1 VLQAGALATLAGA
14 LRPGTPALAARPA
27 SLFEM
32 DLDAHLQAAGAARAG
47 GWQTTPV
54 LRAPRRFDL
63 IGLRWARGSHAEA
76 EVRARRRGGRWTEW
90 APLADAA
97 EHGPDHGRPVAGTD
111 PAFVG
116 AADEFQV
123 RLRGAPRALRA
134 RFVRALP
141 TATAARRLGRRLRR
155 RRGYARAAQ
164 AGAPPPMIM
173 RPEWGADAV
182 PPREPP
188 QYSAVHMALVH
199 HTVNANDYGP
209 EDSAGIVLGIAR
221 YHRDTHGW
229 NDIGYNF
236 LVDKYGQIFEG
247 RAGGIDQAVV
257 GAQAQG
263 WNSTSTGI
271 ACIGDFTS
279 VANTPE
285 GMNALAQLI
294 GWKLSV
300 HGVPVQGTV
309 TLTSIGGGENKY
321 PAGTPVTFQRIGGHR
336 DGCNTA
342 CPGNGLYGQLAA
354 LRVAAAQYA
363 GTGLSIGTLKEIRGL
378 VPVDISGA
386 LRFQDGSSAAGLPIA
401 LEFQAVGAY
410 YEPFANVVTA
420 ADGTWRTTVTF
431 PESGRV
437 RAIFAGDAA
446 RGRLESLPQRVTVL
460 AKLSVKVARRQFR
473 FGKSFTVRGTAEPAD
488 TVRVVLQRRGRRRWV
503 RERSRVLRVRK
514 GNFKVKLRPRSR
526 GRYRL
531 VVQAGRVKRRRS
543 LRIF

>member
-32 DLDAHLQAAGAARAG
+32 DLDAHLHAAGAARAG
-47 GWQTTPV
+47 WRTTPV

-63 IGLRWARGSHAEA
+63 VGLRWARGSDAEA
-76 EVRARRRGGRWTEW
+76 QIRARKRGGRWTEW
-90 APLADAA
+90 AELHVLGDHA
-97 EHGPDHGRPVAGTD
+97 PDRGRVPSGTD

-123 RLRGAPRALRA
+123 RLRGTPRALRA

-141 TATAARRLGRRLRR
+141 TATVARRLGRRLRR
-155 RRGYARAAQ
+155 RGRAAKAPQ
-164 AGAPPPMIM
+164 AGAPPTMIM
-173 RPEWGADAV
+173 RPEWGADSV

-188 QYSAVHMALVH
+188 QYSAVHMAFVH
-199 HTVNANDYGP
+199 HTVSANDYGP

-221 YHRDTHGW
+221 FHRDTNGW

-247 RAGGIDQAVV
+247 RAGGIDQPVV

-263 WNSTSTGI
+263 WNSNSTGV
-271 ACIGDFTS
+271 ACIGTFSS
-279 VANTPE
+279 VAQTPE

-300 HGVPVQGTV
+300 HAVPVQGTV
-309 TLTSIGGGENKY
+309 ALTSAGGPENKY
-321 PAGTPVTFQRIGGHR
+321 PAGTVVTFQRISGHR
-336 DGCNTA
+336 DGGKTE
-342 CPGNGLYGQLAA
+342 CPGGVLYGQLDA
-354 LRVAAAQYA
+354 LRAAAAQYA
-363 GTGLSIGTLKEIRGL
+363 GTGLSVATVREIRGL
-378 VPVDISGA
+378 TPVEISGA
-386 LRFQDGSSAAGLPIA
+386 LRFQDGSSASGLPIA

-410 YEPFANVVTA
+410 YEPLTTVVTA

-460 AKLSVKVARRQFR
+460 AKLNVKIARSRFR
-473 FGKSFTVRGTAEPAD
+473 LGKSFTIRGTAEPAD
-488 TVRVVLQRRGRRRWV
+488 TVRVTLYRKRRRRWI
-503 RERSRVLRVRK
+503 RERTRVLRVRK
-514 GNFKVKLRPRSR
+514 GKFKMKLKPRYRSR
-526 GRYRL
+526 YR
-531 VVQAGRVKRRRS
+531 VVVKVGPVRRRRT
-543 LRIF
+543 LTIF

>member
-14 LRPGTPALAARPA
+14 LRPGAPALAARPA

-32 DLDAHLQAAGAARAG
+32 DLSSHLHAAGAARAG
-47 GWQTTPV
+47 WRTTPV

-63 IGLRWARGSHAEA
+63 VGLRWARGSHAEA
-76 EVRARRRGGRWTEW
+76 QIRARRRGGRWTDW
-90 APLADAA
+90 ATLANAA
-97 EHGPDHGRPVAGTD
+97 DHGPDHGRPVAGTD

-123 RLRGAPRALRA
+123 RLRGTPRALRA

-141 TATAARRLGRRLRR
+141 TATTARRLGRRLRR
-155 RRGYARAAQ
+155 RARAARAPQ
-164 AGAPPPMIM
+164 AGAPPAMIM

-188 QYSAVHMALVH
+188 QYGAVHMALVH
-199 HTVNANDYGP
+199 HTVTANDYGP

-221 YHRDTHGW
+221 YHRNSNGW

-247 RAGGIDQAVV
+247 RAGGIDQAIV

-271 ACIGDFTS
+271 ACLGDFTS
-279 VANTPE
+279 VANTPA

-300 HGVPVQGTV
+300 HGVPVEGTV
-309 TLTSIGGGENKY
+309 TLTSIGGAENKY
-321 PAGTPVTFQRIGGHR
+321 PSGTTVTFQRIGGHR

-342 CPGNGLYGQLAA
+342 CPGNVLYSQLPA
-354 LRVAAAQYA
+354 LRTAAAQYA
-363 GTGLSIGTLKEIRGL
+363 GTGLSVATVPKIRGL
-378 VPVDISGA
+378 TPVELSGS
-386 LRFQDGSSAAGLPIA
+386 LRFQDGSSAAGLTIA
-401 LEFQAVGAY
+401 LEFEAIGAY
-410 YEPFANVVTA
+410 YEPLTSVVTA
-420 ADGTWRTTVTF
+420 ADGTWRTTVVF

-437 RAIFAGDAA
+437 RAIFPGDAA
-446 RGRLESLPQRVTVL
+446 RGRLQSASQRVTVL
-460 AKLSVKVARRQFR
+460 AKLNVKVARRNHR
-473 FGKSFTVRGTAEPAD
+473 FGKSFTIRGTAEPAD
-488 TVRVVLQRRGRRRWV
+488 YVRVVLQRRRRRRWV
-503 RERSRVLRVRK
+503 RERTRVLRVRK
-514 GNFKVKLRPRSR
+514 GKFKMKLKPRSR
-526 GRYRL
+526 GKYRL
-531 VVQAGRVKRRRS
+531 VVQVGRVKRYRR

>member
-1 VLQAGALATLAGA
+1 VLKAGALATLAGA

-32 DLDAHLQAAGAARAG
+32 DLDAHLHAAAAARAG
-47 GWQTTPV
+47 WRTSPV

-76 EVRARRRGGRWTEW
+76 QVRARRRGGRWTEW
-90 APLADAA
+90 AALPDAA
-97 EHGPDHGRPVAGTD
+97 DHGPDHSRPVAGTD

-155 RRGYARAAQ
+155 RRGFARAAQ
-164 AGAPPPMIM
+164 AGAPPVMIM

-199 HTVNANDYGP
+199 HTVTANDYGP

-221 YHRDTHGW
+221 YHRDTNGW

-263 WNSTSTGI
+263 WNSSSTGI
-271 ACIGDFTS
+271 ACLGSFTS
-279 VANTPE
+279 VTNTPE
-285 GMNALAQLI
+285 GMDAVARLI
-294 GWKLSV
+294 GWKLTI

-309 TLTSIGGGENKY
+309 VLTSIGGAENKY
-321 PAGTPVTFQRIGGHR
+321 PAGSQATFQRIGGHR
-336 DGCNTA
+336 DGCSTA
-342 CPGNGLYGQLAA
+342 CPGNALYGQLAA
-354 LRVAAAQYA
+354 LRAAAAQYA
-363 GTGLSIGTLKEIRGL
+363 GTGLSIGTVGEIRGL
-378 VPVDISGA
+378 KPIEVSGA
-386 LRFQDGSSAAGLPIA
+386 LRFQDGTSAAGLPIA

-410 YEPFANVVTA
+410 YEPLASVVTA

-437 RAIFAGDAA
+437 RAIFPGDAA

-460 AKLSVKVARRQFR
+460 ARLSVKLARRRYR
-473 FGKSFTVRGTAEPAD
+473 FGKSFTVRGTAEPAE

-503 RERSRVLRVRK
+503 RERNRVLRVRK
-514 GNFKVKLRPRSR
+514 GKFKMKLRPRSR
-526 GRYRL
+526 GKYRL
-531 VVQAGRVKRRRS
+531 VVQVGRVKRRRN
-543 LRIF
+543 LRIY